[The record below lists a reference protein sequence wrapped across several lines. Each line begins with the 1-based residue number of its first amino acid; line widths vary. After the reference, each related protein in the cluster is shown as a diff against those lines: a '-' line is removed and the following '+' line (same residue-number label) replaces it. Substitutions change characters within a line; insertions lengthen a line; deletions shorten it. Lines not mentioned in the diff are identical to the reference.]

1 MVAPALSMD
10 ASQRVYL
17 AQNSCKRIQ
26 SQTCLSYVEC
36 SRIYLKDAK
45 PQRPDNEILGPD
57 EVRRYTVNVYLVK
70 DAKPLQWML
79 ASTSL
84 SEAFAF
90 FFLSSEAEITEKT
103 YLCDLVMDH
112 RSH

>member
-10 ASQRVYL
+10 ASQQVYL

-57 EVRRYTVNVYLVK
+57 DVRRYTVDVYLVK
-70 DAKPLQWML
+70 NAKPLQWML
-79 ASTSL
+79 ASIREFIWSCQ
-84 SEAFAF
+84 SNQWV
-90 FFLSSEAEITEKT
+90 
-103 YLCDLVMDH
+103 LVSGRH
-112 RSH
+112 I